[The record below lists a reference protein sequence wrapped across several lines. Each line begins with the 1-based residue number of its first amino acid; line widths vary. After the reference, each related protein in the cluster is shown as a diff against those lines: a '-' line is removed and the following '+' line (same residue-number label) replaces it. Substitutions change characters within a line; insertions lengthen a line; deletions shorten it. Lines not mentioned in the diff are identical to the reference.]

1 MEESASFSWTGSF
14 PRCDADRVTTTT
26 PRPRTPDPRRPA
38 PASARADDRRAPQ
51 AGARRGTV
59 GARPDGAGAGTPQ
72 DDGALDTLVLGRRV
86 RHLRTARGMTLD
98 DLGRAIGRAASQ
110 VSMLEN
116 GHREPKLSLLA
127 QIAEALGVPLAELLR
142 AEPPSRRAALEVELE
157 RAQRGP
163 LFATLGVPPVKVS
176 RTLPS
181 DALEALV
188 ALQGQVQRLLTENA
202 ATPEEARRANA
213 ELRAR
218 MRAQDNYFPE
228 LEERARDLLEAI
240 GHHGGPLSQRQTA
253 EVAAHLGFT
262 LHYVADLPHSTRT
275 VTDLAHGRI
284 YLPQGNVGFNDSRSP
299 LLQAVASHVLGHTE
313 PVDYAD
319 FLRQRVEANYLAAAL
334 MLPET
339 SAVDF
344 LTEAKSER
352 RLSVEDLRDT
362 FAVPYETAAHRF
374 TNLATRHLQIP
385 VHFMKVHE
393 GGTLHKAYENDGV
406 VFPSDPL
413 GAIEGQ
419 PVCRQWTAR
428 VVFTLEDRFS
438 PYYQYTD
445 TSSGTFW
452 CTSRVQGSSQG
463 AFSVSVGVPFAHVRW
478 FRGRETSERSASRCP
493 DPSCCREAPSSL
505 AGRWADHAFP
515 SARPHASLLA
525 ALPVG
530 VFPGVDQT
538 EVFEFLERHA
548 PARPTP

>member
-1 MEESASFSWTGSF
+1 M
-14 PRCDADRVTTTT
+14 TTTT
-26 PRPRTPDPRRPA
+26 PRPTVPPA
-38 PASARADDRRAPQ
+38 AS
-51 AGARRGTV
+51 
-59 GARPDGAGAGTPQ
+59 
-72 DDGALDTLVLGRRV
+72 GALDTLVIGRRI
-86 RHLRTARGMTLD
+86 RHLRTARNLTLD
-98 DLGRAIGRAASQ
+98 DLGKAIGRAPSQ

-127 QIAEALGVPLAELLR
+127 SVAEALGVPLTELLSP
-142 AEPPSRRAALEVELE
+142 EPPSRRAALEVELE

-163 LFATLGVPPVKVS
+163 LFSSLGVPPVKVGRS
-176 RTLPS
+176 LPG

-188 ALQGQVQRLLTENA
+188 KLQGEVQRLLTENA

-213 ELRAR
+213 ELRAM
-218 MRAQDNYFPE
+218 MRARDNYFPE
-228 LEERARDLLEAI
+228 LEEHARGLLRAV
-240 GHHGGPLSQRQTA
+240 GYSGGPLSQRATA
-253 EVAAHLGFT
+253 DIAAHLGFS
-262 LHYVADLPHSTRT
+262 LHYVPDLPHSTRS

-284 YLPQGNVGFNDSRSP
+284 YLPQGNVGHSDGRSP
-299 LLQAVASHVLGHTE
+299 VLQAVASHVLGHAE
-313 PVDYAD
+313 PRDYGD

-334 MLPET
+334 MLPED
-339 SAVDF
+339 SAGPF
-344 LTEAKSER
+344 LEAAKSER
-352 RLSVEDLRDT
+352 RLSVEDLRDE

-374 TNLATRHLQIP
+374 TNLATRHLAIP

-428 VVFTLEDRFS
+428 VVFTLADRFT

-445 TSSGTFW
+445 TSSGTYW
-452 CTSRVQGSSQG
+452 CTSRVQPSSQG

-478 FRGRETSERSASRCP
+478 FRGRETTERSKSRCP
-493 DPSCCREAPSSL
+493 DPSCCRQPPAEL
-505 AGRWADHAFP
+505 ASRWEDQAWP

-530 VFPGVDQT
+530 VFPGVDTT
-538 EVFEFLERHA
+538 EVYRFLDRHA
-548 PARPTP
+548 PAS